1 LSRDQD
7 ALLDILE
14 MIELIREH
22 GPKNETA
29 LRDDVVRQAATI
41 RWIEIIGEAANRVSD
56 ELRVKHP
63 DVPWASMIGMR
74 NVVVHGYDR
83 VRLDI
88 VWKVV
93 SEDLPRLE
101 WQIKTILKELE

>member
-22 GPKNETA
+22 GAKDETA

-56 ELRVKHP
+56 ELRMKYP

-74 NVVVHGYDR
+74 KVVAHGYDR

-88 VWKVV
+88 VWRVV
-93 SEDLPRLE
+93 SEDLSRLE
-101 WQIKTILKELE
+101 SQIRRILAELE